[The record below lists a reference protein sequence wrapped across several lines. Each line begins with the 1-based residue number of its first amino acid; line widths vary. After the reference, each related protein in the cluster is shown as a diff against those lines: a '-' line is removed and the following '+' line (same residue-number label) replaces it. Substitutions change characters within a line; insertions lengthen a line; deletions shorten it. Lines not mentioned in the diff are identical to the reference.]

1 MSVGNPIFSRYLSD
15 WQLAHEVY
23 PTLNLTKEALFK
35 LQYLHSGVLVMLFTM
50 QYSRSCHLRSDTDYM
65 FLGISIC
72 FVKYSIDASIS
83 GELYKSLS
91 AIK

>member
-1 MSVGNPIFSRYLSD
+1 
-15 WQLAHEVY
+15 
-23 PTLNLTKEALFK
+23 
-35 LQYLHSGVLVMLFTM
+35 MLFTM

-91 AIK
+91 AIKWLLIE